1 MVYSDVGCAEYD
13 GDAEPGVAEVQN
25 LKRGHVIVA
34 SVDPKA
40 SPPSR

>member
-13 GDAEPGVAEVQN
+13 GDAGGVAEVQN

-34 SVDPKA
+34 FVDPEA
-40 SPPSR
+40 SSPSR